1 MRLVTLGLE
10 GQPAAEVIPATVKVW
25 AETICRNRVFD
36 RVTDDVRIREAFRV
50 LAETCRRWPVPRDFI
65 DALPRPTNV
74 TSITKRL
81 PSEQTLATGKAHIDA
96 LRKRLAIR
104 DPDGDDDTTPPV
116 AA

>member
-25 AETICRNRVFD
+25 AETICRNRVFN

-50 LAETCRRWPVPRDFI
+50 LAETCRRWPAPRDFI
-65 DALPRPTNV
+65 EALPRPF
-74 TSITKRL
+74 SQEKKDPKI
-81 PSEQTLATGKAHIDA
+81 PSEQTLATGKAHLETI
-96 LRKRLAIR
+96 RRRLGI
-104 DPDGDDDTTPPV
+104 PDNDDTPPE